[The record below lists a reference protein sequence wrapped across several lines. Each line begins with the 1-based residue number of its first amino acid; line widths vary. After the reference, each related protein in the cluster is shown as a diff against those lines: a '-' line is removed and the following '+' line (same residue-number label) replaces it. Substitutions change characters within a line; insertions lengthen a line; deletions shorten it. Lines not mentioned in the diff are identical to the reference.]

1 MDKEQALDIFAA
13 LSQETRL
20 DALTLL
26 VQAGEGGVRAG
37 DIAQHL
43 GVRHN
48 LMSQHLSILGTA
60 GLVQSERQGR
70 VMLYRANYQA
80 LRGVASFLM
89 ARCCQGLPE
98 IIEGLE
104 ASALQTQGATV

>member
-1 MDKEQALDIFAA
+1 MDKDQALQIFSA

-26 VQAGEGGVRAG
+26 VQAGSEGVKAG
-37 DIAQHL
+37 DVARHL
-43 GVRHN
+43 DVRHN
-48 LMSQHLSILGTA
+48 LMSQHLSILGSA
-60 GLVQSERQGR
+60 GLVRSERFGR
-70 VMLYRANYQA
+70 TIFYRADFEA

-104 ASALQTQGATV
+104 ASALKTEGAIG

>member
-1 MDKEQALDIFAA
+1 MDKDQALQIFSA

-26 VQAGEGGVRAG
+26 VQAGTEGIKAG
-37 DIAQHL
+37 DVARHL

-48 LMSQHLSILGTA
+48 LMSQHLSILGAA
-60 GLVQSERQGR
+60 GLVRSERFGR
-70 VMLYRANYQA
+70 TIFYRADFEA

-104 ASALQTQGATV
+104 ASALKTEGAIG